1 MTQAQ
6 VDSVK
11 NLVDAIFMMRAYW
24 SQVTQE
30 IKQLLWQQVLD
41 CDDAVG
47 NAGID
52 ENTFSPV
59 QYETLGVLRDAL
71 VPFRNDWNW
80 EDTDA
85 QNALWAPVSQA
96 ADAVNVAFEF
106 GGSGQL
112 STSGAPEVEL

>member
-1 MTQAQ
+1 MTQSQ
-6 VDSVK
+6 MDTVK
-11 NLVDAIFMMRAYW
+11 ALVDAIFMMRAYW
-24 SQVTQE
+24 SQVNQE
-30 IKQLLWQQVLD
+30 VRQLLWQQVLD

-47 NAGID
+47 AAGID

-59 QYETLGVLRDAL
+59 QYEALGTLRDAL

-80 EDTDA
+80 EDPDA

-96 ADAVNVAFEF
+96 ADAANSVFDF

-112 STSGAPEVEL
+112 STDSAPEVEL